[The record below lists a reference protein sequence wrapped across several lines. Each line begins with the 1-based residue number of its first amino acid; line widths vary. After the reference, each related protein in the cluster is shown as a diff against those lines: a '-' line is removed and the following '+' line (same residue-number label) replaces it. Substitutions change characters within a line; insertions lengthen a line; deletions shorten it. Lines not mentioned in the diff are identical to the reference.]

1 MGAGDSHRAI
11 VRTAATPEEG
21 RALPLTMAR
30 HVIRNIQPD
39 VDLLKAA
46 PPNYSTKPEDLI
58 GGAGQVVAI
67 EFQTIAAAN
76 HYWRK

>member
-1 MGAGDSHRAI
+1 
-11 VRTAATPEEG
+11 
-21 RALPLTMAR
+21 MAR